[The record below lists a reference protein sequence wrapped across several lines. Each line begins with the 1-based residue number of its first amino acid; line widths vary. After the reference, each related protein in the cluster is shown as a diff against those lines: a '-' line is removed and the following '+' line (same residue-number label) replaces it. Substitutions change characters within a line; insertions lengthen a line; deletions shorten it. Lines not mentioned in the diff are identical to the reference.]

1 MGAALITVAAL
12 IAVGFAL
19 DQLFLWLERRA
30 WLRWRKTTS
39 SSGSAT
45 AGIFGE
51 MQNLFSPSSRHTAEE
66 IRSKQ
71 MLRDHSM
78 TADGIVDLDS
88 GIAHLHRRHE
98 PT

>member
-1 MGAALITVAAL
+1 MGVALLAVAAL
-12 IAVGFAL
+12 VVAGFAL
-19 DQLFLWLERRA
+19 DQLFLWLERHA

-39 SSGSAT
+39 S
-45 AGIFGE
+45 AGGGGGMFGE
-51 MQNLFSPSSRHTAEE
+51 LQNLFSPSSRHTAEE

-88 GIAHLHRRHE
+88 GIAHLYRR
-98 PT
+98 PDSA